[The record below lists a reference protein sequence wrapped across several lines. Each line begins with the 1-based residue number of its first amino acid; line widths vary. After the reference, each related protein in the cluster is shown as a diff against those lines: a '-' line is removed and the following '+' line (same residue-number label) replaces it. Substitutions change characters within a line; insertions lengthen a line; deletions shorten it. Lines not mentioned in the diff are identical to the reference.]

1 MGQGRREG
9 RRRRNRAGQA
19 GGSNQVLLTVPGPG
33 HPAEARIE
41 PLEAV
46 DEIFELVRG
55 LRIRRR
61 WLTLGA
67 VGTRNGLPAC
77 LLCTVAGGVVFVVV
91 PEEVLLA
98 CAPGR
103 STSRRTHLRRVRTPP
118 TRPQRLHNP
127 QPLPVPGRK
136 PVELRE
142 PLALFRLGVAREEGA
157 VLFFGAAEVGERGG
171 EGLQDVGLEGVRVD
185 EL

>member
-67 VGTRNGLPAC
+67 VGTRDGLPAC
-77 LLCTVAGGVVFVVV
+77 LLCTVAGGVVFVGV

-103 STSRRTHLRRVRTPP
+103 SSRGRTRLGCIRAT

-127 QPLPVPGRK
+127 QPLPVPRRK
-136 PVELRE
+136 PIQLRE
-142 PLALFRLGVAREEGA
+142 ALALFRLGIAREEGA
-157 VLFFGAAEVGERGG
+157 VLFFGAAQVGERGG